1 MAKKDYYEV
10 LGVSKNA
17 SQDEIKK
24 AYKNLAKKYHPDYNP
39 DDKEA
44 ENKFKEISEAC
55 QVLSDPEKRQE
66 YDMYGQVG
74 VGGPQGGPGPGAG
87 RQEGPGRT
95 YTWTSGGGVGFED
108 IFGGGGGIGDVFSEI
123 FGGASRGGRVDFG
136 SPFGGGPD
144 VGPQAGRDVEA
155 DVSIS
160 FEEAMEGSTHRFTL
174 QRQGACP
181 ACGGTGKNTKGPSR
195 TCSACNGKGQ
205 RQMGGGVNFPV
216 VCNACGGS
224 GVVYTESCPSCK
236 GTGTTSGPETISVKV
251 PPGVKEGGRLRI
263 PDKGEAGPDGTRGD
277 LFLRIHVKPHKY
289 FRREGNHLHIDL
301 PVTISEAALGAKVK
315 VPTLQGSA
323 TLKVPAGTQSGAVL
337 RLKDKGA
344 PDPKTRARGDLYVH
358 VQIKVPKNPDKET
371 KELFEKM
378 KEHEKDPREGMF

>member
-1 MAKKDYYEV
+1 MAKKDYYEI

-17 SQDEIKK
+17 SQDEIRK

-39 DDKEA
+39 DDKAA
-44 ENKFKEISEAC
+44 EDKFKEISEAC
-55 QVLSDPEKRQE
+55 QVLSDPEKRKE

-74 VGGPQGGPGPGAG
+74 AGGGPGAG
-87 RQEGPGRT
+87 AGAGWQEGPGRT
-95 YTWTSGGGVGFED
+95 YSWSSGGGGGAGFED
-108 IFGGGGGIGDVFSEI
+108 IFGGGGGIGDIFSEI
-123 FGGASRGGRVDFG
+123 FGGRGGGRVDFG

-144 VGPQAGRDVEA
+144 VGPQPGRDVEA
-155 DVSIS
+155 DVSVS
-160 FEEAMEGSTHRFTL
+160 FEDAMEGGTHRFTL

-181 ACGGTGKNTKGPSR
+181 ECGGTGKNTKGPSR
-195 TCSACNGKGQ
+195 TCSACNGQGK

-236 GTGTTSGPETISVKV
+236 GAGTSSGPETISVKI

-263 PDKGEAGPDGTRGD
+263 PGKGEAGPDGRRGD

-289 FRREGNHLHIDL
+289 FRREGNNLHIDL
-301 PVTISEAALGAKVK
+301 PVTISEAALGAKVT
-315 VPTLQGSA
+315 VPTLNGSA
-323 TLKVPAGTQSGAVL
+323 NLKIPAGTQSGAVL
-337 RLKDKGA
+337 RLKGKGA
-344 PDPKTRARGDLYVH
+344 PDPKTKAKGDLHVH

-371 KELFEKM
+371 KKLLEQL
-378 KEHEKDPREGMF
+378 KEQEKDPREGMF